1 MPLTSDTDSIPNFAT
16 LPMIYAAHV
25 QAGMEMTKTSAKAHA
40 DYLATLNAIAKRL
53 REEKA
58 GDAAEAAPSPG
69 E

>member
-1 MPLTSDTDSIPNFAT
+1 MLMK
-16 LPMIYAAHV
+16 L
-25 QAGMEMTKTSAKAHA
+25 TKTSAKAHA

-58 GDAAEAAPSPG
+58 ARDAAEHLT